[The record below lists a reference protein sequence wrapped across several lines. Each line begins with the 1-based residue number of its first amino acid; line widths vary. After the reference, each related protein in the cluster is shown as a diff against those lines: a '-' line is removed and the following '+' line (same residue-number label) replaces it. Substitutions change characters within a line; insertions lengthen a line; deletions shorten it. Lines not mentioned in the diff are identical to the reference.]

1 MTGLKTQSHA
11 RRRSAGRS
19 ITPTVAMVLMGCTL
33 MAVAASARS
42 TQGLATF
49 AGPGSGP
56 EADRVLRERSRP
68 LLQDPAAALRA
79 AQEAIDQRDRSHA
92 IWLLGQVAHRHPIV
106 GDHAT
111 LMQLEVLRDAEHHEA
126 TVGIARSA
134 LKRFPDS
141 PLRPRLHELLGRAL
155 YATGQTEA
163 AHAAWR
169 GALDHSRDDALR
181 SRVLLEI
188 ASAEEEQ
195 GLTLE
200 AATTYKLIWYAHPT
214 SAEAGFAAHR
224 LDLIED
230 YLGRPLRNGTDWRR
244 RGDRLF
250 RSRENE
256 AALEAFEWA
265 KDLGLGPAETR
276 LNERRIARSL
286 FRLRRYPEAVEAFSR
301 LPQTDDI
308 PIWRAR
314 SLARA
319 GQVFAAIDE
328 FERLGQAGRNRHAIR
343 ARFLAGLLLDGRGRT
358 SQAEAHYREVARS
371 GRRSGLSDAAAWRL
385 GWAAYRAGEYERAN
399 VYFDQLIRQK
409 QGDPIGQL
417 RPRYWQARSLEH
429 LEEPSAAAAFAE
441 IAEEFPLSYYG
452 WRAQSRLDSASPLAE
467 GAEPTAAPRLTPGI
481 GQIAPAAL
489 ARTRILIGAGRLE
502 EARQEIQPLA
512 RKARGLKERI
522 ELAQLATA
530 AEDYNR
536 AQRIVVEPYTET
548 LARGPVRQHEDLW
561 WYAWPAAYSNW
572 VDQATQGP
580 EGVDPALV
588 YAVMREESGYRAKV
602 VSPVGARGLLQIMT
616 PTGER
621 LAASKGWEQFHAED
635 LFEPQLNIDL
645 GSHYLGQLTERFGG
659 RLSAAIAS
667 YNAGPEAVSGWPL
680 GLEEDDDEW
689 VESIPYDQTRSYV
702 RRVLR
707 SLHAYRVLY

>member
-1 MTGLKTQSHA
+1 
-11 RRRSAGRS
+11 
-19 ITPTVAMVLMGCTL
+19 MVGMALFSWTL
-33 MAVAASARS
+33 MTVEVSARS
-42 TQGLATF
+42 QQGPATF
-49 AGPGSGP
+49 QGPGGSP
-56 EADRVLRERSRP
+56 EADRVLRDRSRP
-68 LLQDPAAALRA
+68 LLKDPAAALRA
-79 AQEAIDQRDRSHA
+79 AQEAIDQGDRSHA

-111 LMQLEVLRDAEHHEA
+111 LMQLEVLRDAGHHEA

-141 PLRPRLHELLGRAL
+141 PLRPRLQELLGRAL

-169 GALDHSRDDALR
+169 SALDRSRDDALR
-181 SRVLLEI
+181 SRVLLKI

-214 SAEAGFAAHR
+214 AQEAPVAAHR

-250 RSRENE
+250 RAREND
-256 AALEAFEWA
+256 AALEAFERA

-276 LNERRIARSL
+276 SNDRRIARSL

-319 GQVFAAIDE
+319 GDVFAAIDE
-328 FERLGQAGRNRHAIR
+328 FERLGQAGRNRHALR
-343 ARFLAGLLLDGRGRT
+343 ARFLAGLLLDGRGQTAR
-358 SQAEAHYREVARS
+358 AEAHYREVARS

-417 RPRYWQARSLEH
+417 RPRYWHARSLEH
-429 LEEPSAAAAFAE
+429 LEDPSAATAFAE

-452 WRAQSRLDSASPLAE
+452 WRARSRLAAPLPLAN
-467 GAEPTAAPRLTPGI
+467 GSAQPLGPRLTPGV
-481 GQIAPAAL
+481 GRIAPAAL
-489 ARTRILIGAGRLE
+489 ARTRILIGSGRLE

-512 RKARGLKERI
+512 RQARGIEERI
-522 ELAQLATA
+522 EVAQLATA
-530 AEDYNR
+530 AQDYNR

-561 WYAWPAAYSNW
+561 WYAWPAAYSHW
-572 VDQATQGP
+572 VDQATDGS
-580 EGVDPALV
+580 EGIDPALV
-588 YAVMREESGYRAKV
+588 YAVMREESGYRSRV

-621 LAASKGWEQFHAED
+621 LAASKGWEEFDAED
-635 LFEPQLNIDL
+635 LFEPRLNIDL

-667 YNAGPEAVSGWPL
+667 YNAGPDAVSGWPM